1 VGLASS
7 LSNGLVL
14 DSSVL
19 IAAERR
25 KLKPAQAIA
34 SVKNTVGNVRIV
46 LCALTVA
53 EIGHGIHRANTP
65 EVRYRRR
72 MFLDDLKAAMQIE
85 PFTEATAEIVAQ
97 VGAEEAA
104 KGNVL
109 PLGDLIIGACALELG
124 YAVGTGNLRDFRRI
138 PGLAVIAL

>member
-1 VGLASS
+1 MIVKVNDAGE
-7 LSNGLVL
+7 
-14 DSSVL
+14 VL
-19 IAAERR
+19 IPVE
-25 KLKPAQAIA
+25 L
-34 SVKNTVGNVRIV
+34 V
-46 LCALTVA
+46 
-53 EIGHGIHRANTP
+53 
-65 EVRYRRR
+65 
-72 MFLDDLKAAMQIE
+72 QIE

-109 PLGDLIIGACALELG
+109 PLGDLIIGVSALEPG